1 MNIWPYNLKVM
12 KELEAKGL
20 WRPLLGPQA
29 LYIHL
34 MGSTPRFR
42 EGLFGGARGPGK
54 TEASIALGA
63 DRIPNPHYRGLVLR
77 RNARDLADYELCWRR
92 ETGIWK

>member
-1 MNIWPYNLKVM
+1 MSIWPYTAEVK
-12 KELEAKGL
+12 KELEDKGL

-34 MGSTPRFR
+34 MGSNPRFR

-54 TEASIALGA
+54 TEASVAIGA
-63 DRIPNPHYRGLVLR
+63 DRIENKHYRALVLR
-77 RNARDLADYELCWRR
+77 KNATDLDDYASRC
-92 ETGIWK
+92 